1 MLEGC
6 TTFIIEAWTAE
17 ASWTLTSALGFTS
30 SIAYSKQRQ
39 SAIGRSTGAGTMLP
53 LNVMDLLKRN
63 RSSRGVAANHYLTK
77 VVLGKVAPD
86 REKGLC
92 SSVRLPPRWQHRET
106 VASHVKACS
115 IVALSLLFFFTL
127 PICGQVATN
136 TPANIESRRIK
147 NIAPE
152 AMWKRVTACAF
163 PTYSPLARQ
172 VHITGTVDIALLVA
186 PEGTLANYRVLVSS
200 PLLVAS
206 AVDAIRQWKFQPD
219 VVDGDMVW
227 TRVRAVVFFNADGTT
242 AVELARALLPD
253 NFGDPGTTGSEEGRL
268 SRPASAPEC
277 KSVQSFTGPQASEVE
292 ANEVSLG
299 FYKNN
304 YFGLTFHFPSDWQ
317 VADRE
322 TLNLIAANGA
332 KAAQAQFGPM
342 PANVHML
349 ALPSYLLFFART
361 DGPIGSA
368 GPSVHIWAEKEP
380 FIISAEQYFPNSRF
394 LADKTADGTRGPTA
408 VEVNGTKYYR
418 ADRWG
423 KVDDHS
429 IYQVRLVTYTR
440 DLILAIDVE
449 ADTAAIAEQLV
460 MTLEGLRSTPVQP
473 KSQNQPELGTLCR
486 TEPQQRIQNSCRVVA
501 MASVS
506 VAQQPDG
513 NQPGGESAVVRAG
526 VNGITPPRC
535 IHCPQ
540 PQYSKEAF
548 KARVSG
554 VVLLDVTVTSEGKVI
569 NSVLVKG
576 PGSGLNEKALEQV
589 RKWKMSP
596 ALNPAGKPVNCRVQI
611 EITFHRSRGFNSI
624 P

>member
-1 MLEGC
+1 
-6 TTFIIEAWTAE
+6 
-17 ASWTLTSALGFTS
+17 
-30 SIAYSKQRQ
+30 
-39 SAIGRSTGAGTMLP
+39 
-53 LNVMDLLKRN
+53 
-63 RSSRGVAANHYLTK
+63 VAANHYLTK
-77 VVLGKVAPD
+77 VVLGNVAPD

-92 SSVRLPPRWQHRET
+92 SSVRLLPRWQPRET

-115 IVALSLLFFFTL
+115 IAALSLLFFFTL

-147 NIAPE
+147 NITPE
-152 AMWKRVTACAF
+152 AMWKRVTECTF

-227 TRVRAVVFFNADGTT
+227 ARVRALVLFNADGTT
-242 AVELARALLPD
+242 EVELARALLPD
-253 NFGDPGTTGSEEGRL
+253 NFGDPGTTRSEEGRL
-268 SRPASAPEC
+268 PRPASAPEC
-277 KSVQSFTGPQASEVE
+277 KSVQSFDGPQA
-292 ANEVSLG
+292 ADIEVSELSPG

-304 YFGLTFHFPSDWQ
+304 FFGMTFNFPSDWQ

-342 PANVHML
+342 PANVRML

-380 FIISAEQYFPNSRF
+380 FIISAEQYFPNSHF

-418 ADRWG
+418 GDRWWM
-423 KVDDHS
+423 DHS
-429 IYQVRLVTYTR
+429 IYQVRLVTYAR
-440 DLILAIDVE
+440 DLILGIDVE
-449 ADTAAIAEQLV
+449 ADTAATAEQLV
-460 MTLEGLRSTPVQP
+460 KSLEGLRVIPKQP
-473 KSQNQPELGTLCR
+473 TSQNEPALGTLADR
-486 TEPQQRIQNSCRVVA
+486 LAHEVQVRSKLTPKIVVVDFANQEGIPTVLGDHLAELLSNALGERLGPEHIVTHSELRRYLISSGISLFDLQTNEVA
-501 MASVS
+501 MWNAEKMGAVRSSLVKLSVS
-506 VAQQPDG
+506 KKSKKVFG
-513 NQPGGESAVVRAG
+513 WSA
-526 VNGITPPRC
+526 
-535 IHCPQ
+535 
-540 PQYSKEAF
+540 
-548 KARVSG
+548 
-554 VVLLDVTVTSEGKVI
+554 L
-569 NSVLVKG
+569 
-576 PGSGLNEKALEQV
+576 
-589 RKWKMSP
+589 
-596 ALNPAGKPVNCRVQI
+596 
-611 EITFHRSRGFNSI
+611 
-624 P
+624 